1 MACVLKMEEVTKVF
15 GAVVANNRVNFELEE
30 GEVHALLGENGAG
43 KSTLMNCL
51 YGMYPMTSGR
61 IELRGEELHLRSAE
75 DAMAHGIGMVHQH
88 FMLIPAMTVTENII
102 LGLKQKREPLV
113 DIKSAEKEIK
123 ELSDRY
129 NFGIDPKAKVKDL
142 PVGMQQRVE
151 ILKVLYRNADI
162 LILDEPTAVLTPQ
175 EATSLF
181 DVVRVLAKEGKSII
195 MIVHKLEEVMEI
207 CDRVTTLRDG
217 RKIGTVLVKD
227 TNPRELANMMVGR
240 DVVLD
245 LERTHQEAGDVVL
258 EADDI
263 VVTDK
268 NGKNVVDGISLKL
281 HKGEVFGVAGVD
293 GNGQIELSEVLTG
306 MLRAKSGTVKINGEV
321 VPGKHP
327 KEFVDRKVS
336 HIPQDRHKDGLVLDM
351 SIKENM
357 VLQLHDK
364 APFAK
369 KGILDWNVITEN
381 AKQLVEDYH
390 IKVNSVE
397 DAPKTLSGGN
407 QQKVILAREISRD
420 MDVLVAVQP
429 TRGLDIGATEFV
441 RRKILEQRDKGIPVF
456 LVSTELDEILSLS
469 DRIAVIHGGKFMDV
483 FENGAYTVEEIGLMM
498 AGVPKEEVRKE
509 AAES

>member
-15 GAVVANNRVNFELEE
+15 GPVVANDHVDFELQE

-61 IELRGEELHLRSAE
+61 ILLHGEELHLRDAD

-88 FMLIPAMTVTENII
+88 FMLIPAMTVAENII
-102 LGLKQKREPLV
+102 LGLKQKREPLL
-113 DIKSAEKEIK
+113 DLKTAEKEIK

-129 NFGIDPKAKVKDL
+129 NFGIDPKARVRDL
-142 PVGMQQRVE
+142 SVGMQQRVE

-181 DVVRVLAKEGKSII
+181 DVVRQLAKEGKSII

-217 RKIGTVLVKD
+217 KKIGTVLVQD
-227 TNPRELANMMVGR
+227 TNPRQLANMMVGR

-245 LERTHQEAGDVVL
+245 LERTPQEAGEVVM
-258 EADDI
+258 EAENI

-268 NGKNVVDGISLKL
+268 NGKHVVDGISLQL
-281 HKGEVFGVAGVD
+281 RKGEVFGVAGVD

-306 MLRAKSGTVKINGEV
+306 MLRAKSGTVKIRGEV

-327 KEFVDRKVS
+327 KEFVDKKVS

-364 APFAK
+364 KPFSK
-369 KGILDWNVITEN
+369 KGVLDWKVITDN
-381 AKQLVEDYH
+381 AKQLVEDYR
-390 IKVNSVE
+390 IKINSVE
-397 DAPKTLSGGN
+397 DTPKTLSGGN
-407 QQKVILAREISRD
+407 QQKVILAREINRE

-441 RRKILEQRDKGIPVF
+441 RRKILEQRDKGVPVF
-456 LVSTELDEILSLS
+456 LVSTELDEVLSLS

-483 FENGAYTVEEIGLMM
+483 FENGKYTVEEIGLMM

-509 AAES
+509 ENA